1 MWSFQDPEY
10 NDNPHDI
17 QNIYK
22 NCRIISQQKYND
34 HNSCQSYCCNISA
47 LPGFEWFIHHSEF
60 LKNISYSVVAG
71 YIFYLVQYVI
81 SNYILGKK
89 ALKLLIPV
97 RGWFAAKEG
106 GSIDLKGQDV
116 VLYETA
122 IKGTL
127 EQEKLYYRK
136 KAAPFN
142 RNRKIES
149 IFSKSSYMR

>member
-1 MWSFQDPEY
+1 MALRSSGTDAQ
-10 NDNPHDI
+10 
-17 QNIYK
+17 
-22 NCRIISQQKYND
+22 ISRNMQLP
-34 HNSCQSYCCNISA
+34 SIFAGSYCCNISA

-97 RGWFAAKEG
+97 RGWFAAKKG

>member
-1 MWSFQDPEY
+1 M
-10 NDNPHDI
+10 
-17 QNIYK
+17 
-22 NCRIISQQKYND
+22 
-34 HNSCQSYCCNISA
+34 
-47 LPGFEWFIHHSEF
+47 
-60 LKNISYSVVAG
+60 AG

-97 RGWFAAKEG
+97 RGWFAAKKG

-136 KAAPFN
+136 KSAPFN
-142 RNRKIES
+142 LMDYYDADDSVKEKVQNLDIQVKKEQDGLYAV
-149 IFSKSSYMR
+149 SYTHLRAHET

>member
-1 MWSFQDPEY
+1 MCSIY
-10 NDNPHDI
+10 DNLRKGLGNVSKDRCI
-17 QNIYK
+17 FIFLTLLS
-22 NCRIISQQKYND
+22 IFAG
-34 HNSCQSYCCNISA
+34 SYCCDIPA

-60 LKNISYSVVAG
+60 TKKYSYSVVAA

-97 RGWFAAKEG
+97 RGMVLPQKRG

>member
-1 MWSFQDPEY
+1 M
-10 NDNPHDI
+10 
-17 QNIYK
+17 
-22 NCRIISQQKYND
+22 
-34 HNSCQSYCCNISA
+34 
-47 LPGFEWFIHHSEF
+47 PGFEWFIHHSEF

-97 RGWFAAKEG
+97 RGWFAAKKG

-136 KAAPFN
+136 H
-142 RNRKIES
+142 RS
-149 IFSKSSYMR
+149 IVTAK

>member
-1 MWSFQDPEY
+1 MCSIY
-10 NDNPHDI
+10 DNLRKGLGNVSKDRCI
-17 QNIYK
+17 FIFLTLLS
-22 NCRIISQQKYND
+22 IFAG
-34 HNSCQSYCCNISA
+34 SYCCDIPA

-60 LKNISYSVVAG
+60 LKNISYSVVAA

-89 ALKLLIPV
+89 AVKLLIPV

>member
-1 MWSFQDPEY
+1 M
-10 NDNPHDI
+10 
-17 QNIYK
+17 
-22 NCRIISQQKYND
+22 
-34 HNSCQSYCCNISA
+34 A
-47 LPGFEWFIHHSEF
+47 
-60 LKNISYSVVAG
+60 A

-122 IKGTL
+122 IKGHW
-127 EQEKLYYRK
+127 
-136 KAAPFN
+136 
-142 RNRKIES
+142 NRKNCITEKSGHRS
-149 IFSKSSYMR
+149 IVTAKLEVSFKSSYMR